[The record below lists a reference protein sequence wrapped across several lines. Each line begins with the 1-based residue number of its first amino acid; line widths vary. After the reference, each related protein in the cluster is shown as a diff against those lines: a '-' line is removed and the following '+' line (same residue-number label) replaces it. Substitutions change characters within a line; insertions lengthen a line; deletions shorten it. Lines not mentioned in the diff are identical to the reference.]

1 MLFSVLSFF
10 FGVLFLQ
17 QWVDLPS
24 TYLLLVVALLIAL
37 SFYFSYKRVACF
49 LLGFLWASI
58 IALNYSNQRL
68 SPELQGKELLVQGEV
83 VGLTSVNKHR
93 VRFGF
98 KVTKSSVFLPDKL
111 RLSWYYP
118 KTEIRPGQQW
128 QFWLK
133 LKQPHGTFN
142 PAAFDYEKWLYAKNI
157 GATGYIRKAELAR
170 LLSAETNKKS
180 VNFIRYQLLRR
191 LDSLDISRQSLALIK
206 ALIIGDK
213 SHISSAQW
221 QVMAKSG
228 TNHLM
233 AISGL
238 HIGLIAVMIYAIV
251 FRLWVRFPVN
261 LYSAPQ
267 VAVVMSWI
275 VAVLYAALAGF
286 SIPTQR
292 ALIMLSLVVL
302 TVLLQRQAKPLN
314 ILVVALLLVLCI
326 DPLAVLSI
334 GFYLSFLAVFYI
346 LYVFSARLGLEGA
359 WRGAIKLHLLMAVA
373 LLPVLFYFFQS
384 ASLIAPLANIV
395 AVPVVSFIL
404 LPASLLALVLLF
416 IWPNA
421 ATLLFGLVDSIFQ
434 YLWGYLSYL
443 TNATFASIIMPQ
455 ANMPTVILAILGL
468 LIVLAPKGIPAK
480 QLGLVLILP
489 LFFGGIDKPEQG
501 EVRMTLLD
509 VGQGLATVVETQNYS
524 LLFDAG
530 ARFSNE
536 MDMGRNVVLPFLHFR
551 HIKLLDKVIISH
563 ADNDHIGGAKAVLSI
578 INANEIL
585 SSVPEQLNPYSAIS
599 CIAGQEWRWDGVLF
613 KMLSPPTSLFNDE
626 NNNSCVLKISTAH
639 GSILLT
645 GDIEKGA
652 EAALVKI
659 YKDELQSKVLV
670 APHHGSKTSSTLPF
684 LKAVKPEIIL
694 IPAGSPNRFGF
705 PHKTVLE
712 RYEKI
717 QEEHLITGREGAI
730 TVELLTEGVTISRYR
745 ELAGRYWNKR
755 VE

>member
-1 MLFSVLSFF
+1 MPFSVLSFF
-10 FGVLFLQ
+10 VGILFLQ
-17 QWVDLPS
+17 QWADLPS
-24 TYLLLVVALLIAL
+24 AFLLLIVVILVVL
-37 SFYFSYKRVACF
+37 SLYFSYKRIAYF

-58 IALNYSNQRL
+58 VALNYSNQRL

-83 VGLTSVNKHR
+83 VGLTSVNKRR
-93 VRFGF
+93 VRFDF
-98 KVTKSSVFLPDKL
+98 KVSKASVALPDKL

-118 KTEIRPGQQW
+118 KTEIKPGQQW

-170 LLSAETNKKS
+170 LLSAETHKKS
-180 VNFIRYQLLRR
+180 IDYFRYQLLKR
-191 LDSLDISRQSLALIK
+191 LDALGISSESLALIK

-213 SHISSAQW
+213 SHISSTQW

-238 HIGLIAVMIYAIV
+238 HIGLIAAMIYAVV
-251 FRLWVRFPVN
+251 FRLWLRFPVS

-267 VAVVMSWI
+267 VAAVMSWI
-275 VAVLYAALAGF
+275 AAVLYAALAGF

-314 ILVVALLLVLCI
+314 ILAVALLLVLCI

-404 LPASLLALVLLF
+404 LPASLLALLLLF
-416 IWPNA
+416 IWPSSGI
-421 ATLLFGLVDSIFQ
+421 LLFALVDSIFQ

-443 TNATFASIIMPQ
+443 TSTTFASIIMPQ
-455 ANMPTVILAILGL
+455 ADISIVLLAMLGL
-468 LIVLAPKGIPAK
+468 LIVLAPKGVPAK
-480 QLGLVLILP
+480 LLGLVLILP
-489 LFFGGIDKPEQG
+489 LFFGRIDKPEHG

-551 HIKLLDKVIISH
+551 YIKVLDKVIISH
-563 ADNDHIGGAKAVLSI
+563 ADNDHIGGAKAILST

-599 CIAGQEWRWDGVLF
+599 CIAGQEWLWDGVLF

-645 GDIEKGA
+645 GDIEKDA
-652 EAALVKI
+652 EATLVKI
-659 YKDELQSKVLV
+659 YPDELQSKVLV
-670 APHHGSKTSSTLPF
+670 APHHGSKTSSTLSF
-684 LKAVKPEIIL
+684 LSAVRPEIIL
-694 IPAGSPNRFGF
+694 IPAGAPNRFGF
-705 PHKTVLE
+705 PHKAVLE

-717 QEEHLITGREGAI
+717 QAEHLITGNEGAI
-730 TVELLTEGVTISRYR
+730 TVELLAEGVTMDRYR
-745 ELAGRYWNKR
+745 ELAGSYWNKR